1 MSQVTIYVTNFC
13 PYCDAAKRW
22 LNGLEIQYETIDVTN
37 DPDGRI
43 SLMKR
48 TGMRTVP
55 QIFVGDTPV
64 GGYQEMRALD
74 NKGGFRPLLDE
85 AGIHY
90 LA

>member
-1 MSQVTIYVTNFC
+1 MSQVTVYVTNYC

-22 LNGLEIQYETIDVTN
+22 LKGMDISYETIDLSN

-43 SLMKR
+43 TLAKR
-48 TGMRTVP
+48 SGMRTVP

-74 NKGGFRPLLDE
+74 NKGGLRPLLDE
-85 AGIHY
+85 AGISY
-90 LA
+90 TA